1 MRFGVIFGQI
11 TWYFGG
17 IKLTLPFVAKNAPLH
32 YTKTISKPYMDTTK
46 DLLRE
51 ITKGIQEKK
60 GSGIVI
66 ADLQKVEGAIC
77 KYFVVCQGN
86 SPLQVDAIANS
97 VIDVVRDNLHEKPV
111 GTIGLDNAQWVAMD
125 YTDVIVHVMLP
136 EMREYYSLETLWSDA
151 NLERLPDLN

>member
-1 MRFGVIFGQI
+1 
-11 TWYFGG
+11 
-17 IKLTLPFVAKNAPLH
+17 
-32 YTKTISKPYMDTTK
+32 MDTTK
-46 DLLRE
+46 DSLRE

-125 YTDVIVHVMLP
+125 YVDVMVHVFMP
-136 EMREYYSLETLWSDA
+136 ETRDYYDLEHLWEDA
-151 NLERLPDLN
+151 PMQWIAED

>member
-1 MRFGVIFGQI
+1 M
-11 TWYFGG
+11 
-17 IKLTLPFVAKNAPLH
+17 N
-32 YTKTISKPYMDTTK
+32 STK

-97 VIDVVRDNLHEKPV
+97 VIDVVRDTLHEKPV
-111 GTIGLDNAQWVAMD
+111 GTIGLDHAQWVAMD

-151 NLERLPDLN
+151 NLERLPDLD